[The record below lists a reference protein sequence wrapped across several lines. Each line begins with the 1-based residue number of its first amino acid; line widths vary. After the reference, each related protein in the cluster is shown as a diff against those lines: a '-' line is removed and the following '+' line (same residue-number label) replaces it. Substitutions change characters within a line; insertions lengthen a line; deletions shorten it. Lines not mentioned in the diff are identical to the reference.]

1 MHNCKGAFQMKGFS
15 QLFHY
20 ESDTSQLC
28 HMIDYDSD
36 SSYVAMYDN
45 NLRRI
50 SEITNGGLIDSYYNE
65 PLLKLRWNNRHVVK
79 LSRTSI
85 STKKIYHMSHM
96 SEVNKPLSLLKQKIN
111 IEEKELDQKM
121 KKTLPFLN
129 HFGNQLNSYM
139 SAISFTINKNMK
151 QYVKN
156 HFGIEKIFYVD
167 HMKSLTRQ
175 SIYSWIAT
183 YNDAFKK
190 RLDSER
196 NIAGHSDV
204 VITNSAFFIKFDSR
218 TFGLVLIGN
227 AYKETLSVFDKLQPD
242 ITSITDSTMYLYI
255 FGRRT
260 FSYIKSIETLINSC
274 NYGLLLY
281 SITSSPG
288 YGNEGFRSTV
298 RTVEPRELSTIFME
312 SGVISSITNHID
324 KFINNKNVYGGKGIV
339 YKTGI
344 LLYGQPGTGKTS
356 LIRAMASLY
365 HMDIVSIDMTKFDQ
379 IDIDELTLSI
389 NEDEDK
395 NYIISLEDIDCVIAD
410 RENAEVDKQEK
421 KVINKLLK
429 FLDSTSSPNNVI
441 FIATTN
447 HIELLDKA
455 LLRSGRFDIKKEIT
469 GIYLGQT
476 IAMCKSFGLSQSQID
491 KVLHVIKDDGI
502 DLSKT
507 PIQQAKLQTLILQQV
522 EPELNLKGD
531 DDYDE

>member
-1 MHNCKGAFQMKGFS
+1 MKGFS

-20 ESDTSQLC
+20 EYDTSQLC
-28 HMIDYDSD
+28 HMIDHDSN
-36 SSYVAMYDN
+36 SSHTVMCDDN
-45 NLRRI
+45 CLSRI
-50 SEITNGGLIDSYYNE
+50 SEITNDDLLNNVDSDY
-65 PLLKLRWNNRHVVK
+65 
-79 LSRTSI
+79 
-85 STKKIYHMSHM
+85 
-96 SEVNKPLSLLKQKIN
+96 NKPLSKRWNQRVIEFSCMTVPTKKICHRSKIN
-111 IEEKELDQKM
+111 NESSFSLVQEKILNYKEKELQQNMQKIL
-121 KKTLPFLN
+121 LPLKN
-129 HFGNQLNSYM
+129 SFGNQLNSCM
-139 SAISFTINKNMK
+139 SGISFTISKNMK

-156 HFGIEKIFYVD
+156 HFGVEKIFYVD
-167 HMKSLTRQ
+167 NMKSLTRQ
-175 SIYSWIAT
+175 SMYSWIAT
-183 YNDAFKK
+183 YSDAFKK
-190 RLDSER
+190 RLDNER
-196 NIAGHSDV
+196 SIAGQSDV
-204 VITNSAFFIKFDSR
+204 IITNSAFFIKFDSR

-227 AYKETLSVFDKLQPD
+227 AYKETLNVLDTLQPD
-242 ITSITDSTMYLYI
+242 NMNIVDSTMYLYI

-281 SITSSPG
+281 SVTSSPR
-288 YGNEGFRSTV
+288 YGNGGFRSTV
-298 RTVEPRELSTIFME
+298 RTVERRELSTIFME
-312 SGVISSITNHID
+312 SDVISSITNHID
-324 KFINNKNVYGGKGIV
+324 KFISNKNVYDGKGII

-356 LIRAMASLY
+356 LIRAIASLY

-379 IDIDELTLSI
+379 IDIDELTESI

-469 GIYLGQT
+469 GIYLNQT
-476 IAMCKSFGLSQSQID
+476 IAMCKSFGLNQSQID
-491 KVLHVIKDDGI
+491 EVLHIIKDDDI

-522 EPELNLKGD
+522 EPELNLKGNG
-531 DDYDE
+531 DYEE